1 LEVFSLTDDF
11 ISARDRIVSA
21 SIDIISDAG
30 LASLTIKNISMRT
43 NIREDMLYKYYSNT
57 DEILIDI
64 VQGFFRFDNAMM
76 KTASSKNVSFV
87 EKILLFNDA
96 LISYYDSYYSI
107 SAIMLQYEELLHNIS
122 TREIVETGYNNRRKY
137 LVDLFDGAIKAN
149 EIRKGYTAESLADL
163 LLGIIHIC
171 TFNRRV
177 MNRKRSLK
185 DEIKS
190 SVNAMMKTI
199 VTNPEVV
206 A

>member
-1 LEVFSLTDDF
+1 MTDDF

-76 KTASSKNVSFV
+76 KTASSKNVSYV
-87 EKILLFNDA
+87 QKILLFNDA
-96 LISYYDSYYSI
+96 LISYYDSYYSV
-107 SAIMLQYEELLHNIS
+107 SAIMLQYEELLHNTH
-122 TREIVETGYNNRRKY
+122 TREIVEIGYNNRRKY
-137 LVDLFDGAIKAN
+137 IADLFEEAIKAN
-149 EIRKGYTAESLADL
+149 EIKKGYKAENLADV

-185 DEIKS
+185 EEITY
-190 SVNAMMKTI
+190 SVNSMMKTI
-199 VTNPEVV
+199 VNNPEVLE
-206 A
+206 

>member
-1 LEVFSLTDDF
+1 MTDDF

-21 SIDIISDAG
+21 SIDIIRDAG

-149 EIRKGYTAESLADL
+149 EIKKGYSADSLADL

-190 SVNAMMKTI
+190 SVNSMMKTI

>member
-1 LEVFSLTDDF
+1 MTDDF

-149 EIRKGYTAESLADL
+149 EIRKGYSAESLADL

>member
-1 LEVFSLTDDF
+1 MTDDF

-30 LASLTIKNISMRT
+30 LSSLTIKNISMRT

-64 VQGFFRFDNAMM
+64 VQSFFRFDNAMM
-76 KTASSKNVSFV
+76 KTASSKNVSNV

-96 LISYYDSYYSI
+96 LISYYDSYYSV

-122 TREIVETGYNNRRKY
+122 TREIVESGYNNRRKY

-149 EIRKGYTAESLADL
+149 EIKKGYSADSLADL

>member
-1 LEVFSLTDDF
+1 MTDDF

-30 LASLTIKNISMRT
+30 LSSLTIKNISMRT

-64 VQGFFRFDNAMM
+64 VQSFFRFDNAMM
-76 KTASSKNVSFV
+76 KTASSKNVSNV

-96 LISYYDSYYSI
+96 LISYYDSYYSV

-122 TREIVETGYNNRRKY
+122 TREIVESGYNNRRKY

-149 EIRKGYTAESLADL
+149 EIKKGYSADSLADL

-190 SVNAMMKTI
+190 SVNSMMKTI

>member
-1 LEVFSLTDDF
+1 MTDDF

-64 VQGFFRFDNAMM
+64 VQSFFRFDNAMM
-76 KTASSKNVSFV
+76 KTASAKNVSNV

-96 LISYYDSYYSI
+96 LISYYDSYYSV

-122 TREIVETGYNNRRKY
+122 TREIVESGYNNRKCEEPKA
-137 LVDLFDGAIKAN
+137 LFI
-149 EIRKGYTAESLADL
+149 
-163 LLGIIHIC
+163 
-171 TFNRRV
+171 FF
-177 MNRKRSLK
+177 
-185 DEIKS
+185 
-190 SVNAMMKTI
+190 
-199 VTNPEVV
+199 
-206 A
+206 

>member
-1 LEVFSLTDDF
+1 MTDDF

-64 VQGFFRFDNAMM
+64 VQSFFRFDNAMM
-76 KTASSKNVSFV
+76 KTASAKNVSNV

-96 LISYYDSYYSI
+96 LISYYDSYYSV

-122 TREIVETGYNNRRKY
+122 TREIVESGYNNRRKY

-149 EIRKGYTAESLADL
+149 EIKKGYSADSLADL

-190 SVNAMMKTI
+190 SVNSMMKTI

>member
-1 LEVFSLTDDF
+1 
-11 ISARDRIVSA
+11 
-21 SIDIISDAG
+21 
-30 LASLTIKNISMRT
+30 
-43 NIREDMLYKYYSNT
+43 
-57 DEILIDI
+57 
-64 VQGFFRFDNAMM
+64 
-76 KTASSKNVSFV
+76 
-87 EKILLFNDA
+87 
-96 LISYYDSYYSI
+96 
-107 SAIMLQYEELLHNIS
+107 MLQYEELLHNIS
-122 TREIVETGYNNRRKY
+122 TREIVESGYNNRRKY

-149 EIRKGYTAESLADL
+149 EIKKGYSADSLADL

-190 SVNAMMKTI
+190 SVNSMMKTI

>member
-1 LEVFSLTDDF
+1 MTDDF

-64 VQGFFRFDNAMM
+64 VQSFFRFDNAMM
-76 KTASSKNVSFV
+76 KTASSKNVSNV

-96 LISYYDSYYSI
+96 LISYYDSYYSV

-122 TREIVETGYNNRRKY
+122 TREIVESGYNNRRKY

-149 EIRKGYTAESLADL
+149 EIKKGYSADSLADL
-163 LLGIIHIC
+163 LLGIVHIC

>member
-1 LEVFSLTDDF
+1 MTDDF

-21 SIDIISDAG
+21 SIDIVSDAG

-64 VQGFFRFDNAMM
+64 VNGFFRFDNAMM
-76 KTASSKNVSFV
+76 KTASSRNVSYV

-96 LISYYDSYYSI
+96 LISYYDSYYSV

-122 TREIVETGYNNRRKY
+122 TREIVETGYNNRRQF

-185 DEIKS
+185 DEIKAG
-190 SVNAMMKTI
+190 VNAMMKTI
-199 VTNPEVV
+199 AMNPEVV